1 MAFVFVVAFS
11 GVLALWWYLQVIEQQ
26 VDAQVHRLE
35 RDLAE
40 VRKTLAKHLHAHDS
54 REPKSGWLP

>member
-40 VRKTLAKHLHAHDS
+40 VRKTLAKHLNVHDS